1 MKPVAAKKKASG
13 VSRIKAKPPTL
24 GLTHVE
30 GLKSQLSM
38 VLTPDFSSGKDY
50 WPRLDSRLAG
60 QLPDLARQLLDVL
73 EVQFPTKQVK
83 SSKRSKNANRT
94 HV

>member
-13 VSRIKAKPPTL
+13 VSRVKAKPPTL

-30 GLKSQLSM
+30 DLKSQLSM
-38 VLTPDFSSGKDY
+38 VLSPDFSSGQDY
-50 WPRLDSRLAG
+50 WPRLDRRLAG
-60 QLPDLARQLLDVL
+60 RLPDLARQLLDVL
-73 EVQFPTKQVK
+73 EAQFPTKNAK
-83 SSKRSKNANRT
+83 SSKRAKNAIRT